1 MQHTI
6 MTAMGDSKAACTQGN
21 SSSRT
26 HDDHPSPIMTH
37 ERRPHDQKNETAKE
51 LNFEVLIRTAPPQCV
66 IFFLYVHLPLHG
78 L

>member
-26 HDDHPSPIMTH
+26 HDDHPSVSALTH
-37 ERRPHDQKNETAKE
+37 EPHNQKNETAKE